1 MKTRTTKSELQNLL
15 STISKISGIS
25 TDMRIYS
32 KCHESSKALK
42 SHISKIKEKGGQV
55 SLDGQMVIYYS
66 GKPLKKGSIIIPY
79 PKKEKYTIESVGKQS
94 NIIDYWVKEN
104 GKYFNYLLNS
114 KDNIVKI

>member
-1 MKTRTTKSELQNLL
+1 
-15 STISKISGIS
+15 
-25 TDMRIYS
+25 MRIYS

-55 SLDGQMVIYYS
+55 SLDGQMVIYYF

-79 PKKEKYTIESVGKQS
+79 PKKEKYAIESVGKQS

-114 KDNIVKI
+114 KDKIVKI